1 MDISNVLN
9 VKNIKL
15 NMMAKSKEEAIEEL
29 TDLLVQDG
37 AVINKEDFLKDVW
50 LREEQ
55 GSTGFENHI
64 AIPHGKSS
72 GVARTALAMG
82 RTQYE
87 IPWETMDGS
96 DVRCI
101 ILFAVCLVDQNATHI
116 RLLSQVSGSLADEE
130 IIEKL
135 LQENDPQKIID
146 LLNAENESANA
157 YRHYHL
163 CHSMAIKSLLEN
175 RYEYCRNYSLYCWHC
190 PYLYRAKEN

>member
-1 MDISNVLN
+1 MDIATVLN

-15 NMMAKSKEEAIEEL
+15 KMTARTKEEVIEEL
-29 TDLLVQDG
+29 TELLVQDG
-37 AVINKEDFLKDVW
+37 AVTNKEDFIRDVW

-72 GVARTALAMG
+72 GVARTALAIG

-116 RLLSQVSGSLADEE
+116 RLLAQVSGSLADED
-130 IIEKL
+130 IIAKL
-135 LQENDPQKIID
+135 LVESDPHKIIA
-146 LLNAENESANA
+146 LFNSETESADA
-157 YRHYHL
+157 
-163 CHSMAIKSLLEN
+163 
-175 RYEYCRNYSLYCWHC
+175 
-190 PYLYRAKEN
+190 

>member
-1 MDISNVLN
+1 MDISTVLN

-15 NMMAKSKEEAIEEL
+15 NMTARTKEEVIEEL

-37 AVINKEDFLKDVW
+37 AVTNKEDFIRDVW
-50 LREEQ
+50 LREEL

-72 GVARTALAMG
+72 GVSRTALAIG
-82 RTQYE
+82 RTQHA

-116 RLLSQVSGSLADEE
+116 RLLAQVSGSLADED
-130 IIEKL
+130 IIAKL
-135 LQENDPQKIID
+135 LVESDPYKIIA
-146 LLNAENESANA
+146 LFNSETENADA
-157 YRHYHL
+157 
-163 CHSMAIKSLLEN
+163 
-175 RYEYCRNYSLYCWHC
+175 
-190 PYLYRAKEN
+190 

>member
-9 VKNIKL
+9 VNNIKL
-15 NMMAKSKEEAIEEL
+15 NMLAKSKEEAIEEL
-29 TDLLVQDG
+29 TELLVLDG
-37 AVINKEDFLKDVW
+37 AVINKADFLKDVW
-50 LREEQ
+50 LREAQ

-72 GVARTALAMG
+72 GVARTALAIG

-116 RLLSQVSGSLADEE
+116 RLLAQVSGSLADEE

-157 YRHYHL
+157 
-163 CHSMAIKSLLEN
+163 
-175 RYEYCRNYSLYCWHC
+175 
-190 PYLYRAKEN
+190 

>member
-1 MDISNVLN
+1 MLN

-15 NMMAKSKEEAIEEL
+15 NMTARTKEEVIEEL

-37 AVINKEDFLKDVW
+37 AVTNKEDFIRDVW

-72 GVARTALAMG
+72 GVSRTALAIG
-82 RTQYE
+82 RTQHT
-87 IPWETMDGS
+87 IAWETMDGS

-116 RLLSQVSGSLADEE
+116 RLLAQVSGSLADED
-130 IIEKL
+130 IIAKL
-135 LQENDPQKIID
+135 LVESDPYKIIA
-146 LLNAENESANA
+146 LFNSETESTEA
-157 YRHYHL
+157 
-163 CHSMAIKSLLEN
+163 
-175 RYEYCRNYSLYCWHC
+175 
-190 PYLYRAKEN
+190 

>member
-1 MDISNVLN
+1 MDISSVLN

-29 TDLLVQDG
+29 AELLVSDG
-37 AVINKEDFLKDVW
+37 AVINKDVFLKDVW

-64 AIPHGKSS
+64 SIPHGKSS
-72 GVARTALAMG
+72 GVTRTALAIG
-82 RTQYE
+82 RTQHQ

-101 ILFAVCLVDQNATHI
+101 ILFAVSLVDQNATHI

-130 IIEKL
+130 IVEKL
-135 LQENDPQKIID
+135 LKEDSPQKIID
-146 LLNAENESANA
+146 LLNAEEASA
-157 YRHYHL
+157 
-163 CHSMAIKSLLEN
+163 
-175 RYEYCRNYSLYCWHC
+175 
-190 PYLYRAKEN
+190 

>member
-1 MDISNVLN
+1 MDIATVLN

-15 NMMAKSKEEAIEEL
+15 KMTARTKEEVIEEL
-29 TDLLVQDG
+29 TELLVQDG
-37 AVINKEDFLKDVW
+37 AVTNKEDFIRDVW

-72 GVARTALAMG
+72 GVARTALAIG
-82 RTQYE
+82 RTQHE

-116 RLLSQVSGSLADEE
+116 RLLAQVSGSLADED
-130 IIEKL
+130 IIAKL
-135 LQENDPQKIID
+135 LVESDSHKIIA
-146 LLNAENESANA
+146 LFNSETESADA
-157 YRHYHL
+157 
-163 CHSMAIKSLLEN
+163 
-175 RYEYCRNYSLYCWHC
+175 
-190 PYLYRAKEN
+190 

>member
-1 MDISNVLN
+1 MDISSVLN

-29 TDLLVQDG
+29 AELLVSDG
-37 AVINKEDFLKDVW
+37 AVINKDVFLKDVW

-72 GVARTALAMG
+72 GVTRTALAIG
-82 RTQYE
+82 RTQHQ

-101 ILFAVCLVDQNATHI
+101 ILFAVSLIDQNATHI

-130 IIEKL
+130 IVEKL
-135 LQENDPQKIID
+135 LKEDSPQKIID
-146 LLNAENESANA
+146 LLNAEEASA
-157 YRHYHL
+157 
-163 CHSMAIKSLLEN
+163 
-175 RYEYCRNYSLYCWHC
+175 
-190 PYLYRAKEN
+190 

>member
-1 MDISNVLN
+1 MDISSVLN
-9 VKNIKL
+9 VRNIKL

-29 TDLLVQDG
+29 TDLLVHDG
-37 AVINKEDFLKDVW
+37 AVINKDVFLKDVW

-72 GVARTALAMG
+72 GVVRTALAIG
-82 RTQYE
+82 RTQHQ

-130 IIEKL
+130 IVDKL
-135 LQENDPQKIID
+135 LMEDSPQKIID
-146 LLNAENESANA
+146 LLNAEGASA
-157 YRHYHL
+157 
-163 CHSMAIKSLLEN
+163 
-175 RYEYCRNYSLYCWHC
+175 
-190 PYLYRAKEN
+190 